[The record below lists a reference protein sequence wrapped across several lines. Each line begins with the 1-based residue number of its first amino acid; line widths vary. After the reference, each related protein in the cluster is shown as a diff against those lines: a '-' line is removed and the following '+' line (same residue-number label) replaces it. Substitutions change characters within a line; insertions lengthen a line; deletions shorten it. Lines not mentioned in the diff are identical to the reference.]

1 MPEIPPTDA
10 FSLER
15 IRQDVADVLQIDPQ
29 ELDDDELLVYQG
41 MDSIRLMTLVQRWRD
56 KGTEVTFVDL
66 AGEATIKRWRDQLG
80 TP

>member
-1 MPEIPPTDA
+1 MPDIPPTDA
-10 FSLER
+10 LSLDG
-15 IRQDVADVLQIDPQ
+15 IRQDVAEVLQIDLQ

-66 AGEATIKRWRDQLG
+66 AGEATVKRWWDQLR